1 MDKKYYTAE
10 DLAEIITYIDKREKP
25 YTVRAAR
32 SLLAKESIENID
44 EHDNSEEKPAYLK
57 CKKPYY
63 YSIENICK
71 ALTRKYKR
79 RFSLEDVKTAYHRKK
94 LIEND
99 LKLAGEEEDAFHAY
113 LEEDALQASCNDDPY
128 SYENMVAPDR
138 IRAKIRNMKLEIMLE
153 AILNDRGLKYD
164 EEEFIADSIAVEE
177 VIAYLEP
184 GIPIKDIE
192 ILEKQEKINNP
203 VKHYI
208 KNID

>member
-32 SLLAKESIENID
+32 SLLAKYPIENID
-44 EHDNSEEKPAYLK
+44 KYDNSEEKPAYLK
-57 CKKPYY
+57 CIKPYY
-63 YSIENICK
+63 YSIENIYK
-71 ALTRKYKR
+71 VLTKKYKR
-79 RFSLEDVKTAYHRKK
+79 RFSLEEIKTAYHRKK

-113 LEEDALQASCNDDPY
+113 LEEDAFQTSYNDDPY

-177 VIAYLEP
+177 VISYLEP